1 MKAEKSE
8 IWFALTDQK
17 RFSDQMACEFCIK
30 LFILYTINLQI
41 VKQKGSH
48 KIMTALI
55 LANKRF
61 DPINLFFKKHPES
74 DAGAF

>member
-1 MKAEKSE
+1 
-8 IWFALTDQK
+8 
-17 RFSDQMACEFCIK
+17 MACEFCIK
-30 LFILYTINLQI
+30 LFILYTINLQV

-55 LANKRF
+55 LANKSF
-61 DPINLFFKKHPES
+61 NPVNLFFKKHPES